1 MGKAM
6 PSDEL
11 NLRSGNLYSPFPI
24 PAYQVL
30 GAAKEYN
37 AQRVLVALV
46 SHMGK
51 NNRCVWPSYTR
62 IMKVSGVRNRSTV
75 SKALTTLVVYGFI
88 KVSHYREGKKER
100 SKYYLQGSCW
110 NSSYM
115 NYQARQY
122 RRANAKCLACLVY
135 LDRGEYAV
143 SGDSR
148 IHYGCGGFVMLVL
161 ERDMPRKQIPWRD
174 RIGGEECDSPEE

>member
-1 MGKAM
+1 MKTTA

-11 NLRSGNLYSPFPI
+11 NLGSGNLYSPFPI

-30 GAAKEYN
+30 GAANDYN
-37 AQRVLVALV
+37 AQRVLLALV
-46 SHMGK
+46 SHMNK
-51 NNRCVWPSYTR
+51 NNRCVWPTYTR

-75 SKALTTLVVYGFI
+75 SKSLTTLVEYGFI
-88 KVSHYREGKKER
+88 KVFHYRDGKKER

-110 NSSYM
+110 NPNFM
-115 NYQARQY
+115 NSQARQF
-122 RRANAKCLACLVY
+122 RRASARCLACLVY
-135 LDRGEYAV
+135 LERGDYAF

-161 ERDMPRKQIPWRD
+161 ERDIPRKQIPWRD
-174 RIGGEECDSPEE
+174 RIGREGESSAEE

>member
-1 MGKAM
+1 MKTTM

-11 NLRSGNLYSPFPI
+11 NFGSGNLYSPFPI

-30 GAAKEYN
+30 GEAKEFN
-37 AQRVLVALV
+37 AQRVLLALI
-46 SHMGK
+46 SHMNK
-51 NNRCVWPSYTR
+51 NNRCVWPTYTR
-62 IMKVSGVRNRSTV
+62 IMKVSGVRNKSTV
-75 SKALTTLVVYGFI
+75 SKALTTLVEYGFI
-88 KVSHYREGKKER
+88 KVFHYRDGKKER

-110 NSSYM
+110 NPNFM
-115 NYQARQY
+115 NSQARQF
-122 RRANAKCLACLVY
+122 RRASARCLACLVY
-135 LDRGEYAV
+135 LERGDYAF

-174 RIGGEECDSPEE
+174 RIGGSEGDMAVE